1 MTDPRLHIICF
12 DIPFPPSYG
21 GVIPVFYRI
30 KALHGMGVRIIL
42 HCFYKGVKGETG
54 PLEALC
60 EKAYYYPRKTSFRQQ
75 LSLRPYGVTSRENDA
90 LLANLLQ
97 DDAPVLFEGLVSCG
111 LLSHPALRNR
121 AVYFSECNVEH
132 DYYHALGRATK
143 SLWKK
148 LYLHIEAERLRW
160 FEKTVRQASAIF
172 TLAHQDEAYFKKT
185 YPGTPVIY
193 LPCPHGHTAILPP
206 IGNPQP
212 YILYHGNLSVAEN
225 HKAAMYIIRQIA
237 PEIPYP
243 LVIAGFHPSD
253 ELRKAVQSAPQVTL
267 IDSPDQETMQRLV
280 RNARIHL
287 LVTFQGTGIKLKL
300 LNVLFTEGHVVV
312 NPPMTEGTDL
322 ADLCHIGTDE
332 GQLVRLCTSLFE
344 QPMDQLAL
352 NRRLEQLNASYS
364 DERSA
369 RIIYQTIFAQ

>member
-1 MTDPRLHIICF
+1 MPVKRLHIICF

-30 KALHGMGVRIIL
+30 KALNKLGVRVIL
-42 HCFYKGVKGETG
+42 HCFYKGVKGETE

-60 EKAYYYPRKTSFRQQ
+60 EKVYYYPRKTSFLQQ
-75 LSLRPYGVTSRENDA
+75 LSFRPYGVASRDSDE
-90 LLANLLQ
+90 LLHDLLQ
-97 DDAPVLFEGLVSCG
+97 DDAPIFFEGLVSCA
-111 LLSHPALRNR
+111 LMSHPALRNR
-121 AVYFSECNVEH
+121 AKYFRECNVEH

-160 FEKTVRQASAIF
+160 FERTVRNASAIF

-185 YPGTPVIY
+185 YPRVPNIY
-193 LPCPHGHTAILPP
+193 FPCFHGHTAILPS
-206 IGNPQP
+206 IGEPQP

-225 HKAAMYIIRQIA
+225 HKAAMYIVRQIA
-237 PEIPYP
+237 PKIPYP
-243 LVIAGFHPSD
+243 VVIAGLHPSD
-253 ELRKAVQSAPQVTL
+253 ELRRAVQGAPKITL
-267 IDSPDQETMQRLV
+267 VDSPDEETMQRLI

-287 LVTFQGTGIKLKL
+287 LITFQGTGIKLKL
-300 LNVLFTEGHVVV
+300 LNVLFTEGHVIV
-312 NPPMTEGTDL
+312 NPPMTEGTEL
-322 ADLCHIGTDE
+322 ADLCHTGSDE
-332 GQLVRLCTSLFE
+332 EQLVQLCTSLFE
-344 QPMDQLAL
+344 QPMDHQAL

-369 RIIYQTIFAQ
+369 RIIYQTIFEQ